1 MLEHNGENVRAV
13 AWSDICPWLC
23 IFRTFRL
30 AIGVRALFMAAAATL
45 ITIIGWSFFGRMFSV
60 TESEKGSTAW
70 LMPYVDSPW
79 KEITVLVPDKPSFLT
94 SLHQSSMSSSL
105 NSDVQP
111 GGQES
116 DLSKLLSQQLRERSK
131 QQLRERSTQYLDPVF
146 YPFKFLNQ
154 PLSEG
159 ITQDVNLK
167 KVICLIFCGLW
178 SLATWA
184 FFGAAICRIASVQ
197 LATSERVSWGSALRH
212 ACTKYV
218 AYFSAPLI
226 PLVGV
231 ALAALPVLVLGFIM
245 YLGMGVF
252 LAALIWPLLLIAGLI
267 MTLLLLGLFFG
278 WPLMWGTISTEGTD
292 SFDALSRSYAY
303 VFQRPLHYLFYAI
316 VAAVFGWLGWL
327 LVQNFASGI
336 IWMTYW
342 AASWGAGDTQITAVM
357 QRGDLG
363 AMGGAGAWLIHLWTG
378 CVKLLAV
385 GYLFSYF
392 WTASV
397 AIYFLL
403 RRTVDATEMDEVFL
417 DADEGEKTF
426 ALPKIVSDEH
436 GAPVVSEAS
445 PAVGPDAKP
454 RTDDLTQ

>member
-1 MLEHNGENVRAV
+1 MLEHNGGNIRAV

-30 AIGVRALFMAAAATL
+30 AIGVRALLMAAAAIL
-45 ITIIGWSFFGRMFSV
+45 ITIIGWSFLGRIFSV
-60 TESEKGSTAW
+60 TEDEKASTAW
-70 LMPYVDSPW
+70 LRPYVDSPW
-79 KEITVLVPDKPSFLT
+79 KEITVFVPDKPSFLT
-94 SLHQSSMSSSL
+94 SSHQSSISSSL

-111 GGQES
+111 G
-116 DLSKLLSQQLRERSK
+116 
-131 QQLRERSTQYLDPVF
+131 DPVF

-154 PLSEG
+154 PLREG
-159 ITQDVNLK
+159 LAQDVNLK

-197 LATSERVSWGSALRH
+197 LATSERVSWSSALRH

-231 ALAALPVLVLGFIM
+231 ALAALPVLIFGFIM
-245 YLGMGVF
+245 YLGLGVF
-252 LAALIWPLLLIAGLI
+252 IAALIWPLLLIAGLI

-342 AASWGAGDTQITAVM
+342 TASWGAGDAQIIAVM
-357 QRGDLG
+357 QRGDIG

-426 ALPKIVSDEH
+426 ALPKIVTDEH

-445 PAVGPDAKP
+445 LAVEPDAKP
-454 RTDDLTQ
+454 RTDNATDATPPKE